1 MGSPFFILSNK
12 GESQIIVTKS
22 SPILVPKSL
31 FDLGHV
37 EDYLRLQ
44 YDVSKAGHILQDE
57 IEDYI
62 SISYLDKTENDC
74 LTQLEPRH
82 YQHITTFLY
91 NILHRAI
98 ADKAANC
105 LCLSIQ
111 DECIHFFLEKDN
123 RLQLVNDIAITS
135 DYDIL
140 YHALNILKQYG
151 LDPDNCVVY
160 LHNGSESLAELL
172 SEYTDVTLLTLT

>member
-22 SPILVPKSL
+22 SPILVPKVL
-31 FDLGHV
+31 FDARHI

-62 SISYLDKTENDC
+62 SVSYLDKTENDC
-74 LTQLEPRH
+74 LTQLEPRY

-91 NILHRAI
+91 NILHRVI
-98 ADKAANC
+98 ANKAANC

-111 DECIHFFLEKDN
+111 DECIHFFLEKGN
-123 RLQLVNDIAITS
+123 RLLLVNDIAITS

-140 YHALNILKQYG
+140 YHALNILNQYG
-151 LDPDNCVVY
+151 VDPDDCVVY
-160 LHNGSESLAELL
+160 LHNGNDTLAELL
-172 SEYTDVTLLTLT
+172 SEYTDVTLLKLT